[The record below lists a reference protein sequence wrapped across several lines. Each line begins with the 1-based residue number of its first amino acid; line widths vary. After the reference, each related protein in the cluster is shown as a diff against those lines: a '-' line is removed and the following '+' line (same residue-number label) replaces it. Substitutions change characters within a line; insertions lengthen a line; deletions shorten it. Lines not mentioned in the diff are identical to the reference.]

1 MKLTR
6 LQFLRGAVAS
16 VALLATLPL
25 GFSPAHAATKIQRVV
40 SPGGIEAWLVQDAT
54 VPLVAMEYAFGGGAA
69 QDPADKPGISDMMA
83 NLLDEGAGELDS
95 SAFHDRLERRA
106 IQMTFQTSRDYL
118 RGALRMLRADRDE
131 AFDLLRLALTEP
143 RFDAE
148 PVERIRSQMISALR
162 RESATPTSLAT
173 RAFWKLAFPDHPYG
187 KPSNGTLDSLPT
199 LQVADLRAYQRRVLA
214 KDTLKIAVV
223 GDIDAASLG
232 KLLDQTFGKLPAK
245 AELTPVPEVVAAA
258 PPQRLFVPLDVPQT
272 VIMFGGPG
280 LKRDD
285 PDFMTAYVLNHILG
299 GGSLSSRLYKEV
311 REKRGLAY
319 SIYES
324 LLWMNR
330 SAVFVGATATRA
342 DRAGETADA
351 VASEIRRMADEG
363 PTQKELDEAKSY
375 LKGSQMLAL
384 DTSSK
389 IASALVQYQL
399 DNLGIDYI
407 DKRNSLVDAVTLED
421 AKRVA
426 KRLWGPGLLTTV
438 VGRAMEASA
447 QPAQPQTAPPTGK
460 N

>member
-1 MKLTR
+1 MR
-6 LQFLRGAVAS
+6 LSRHQFIRATLALAS
-16 VALLATLPL
+16 ALVVLPL
-25 GFSPAHAATKIQRVV
+25 GLSAANAATKIQRVV

-69 QDPADKPGISDMMA
+69 QDPADKPGVSNMMA
-83 NLLDEGAGELDS
+83 ELLDEGAGDLDS

-118 RGALRMLRADRDE
+118 RGALRMLKDDRDE

-143 RFDAE
+143 RFDTE
-148 PVERIRSQMISALR
+148 PVERIRAQMASALR
-162 RESATPTSLAT
+162 RESTTPSSLGN
-173 RAFWKLAFPDHPYG
+173 RAFWRLAFPDHPYG
-187 KPSNGTLDSLPT
+187 KPTNGTLESLPT
-199 LQVADLRAYQRRVLA
+199 IQAGDLNDYRRRVLA

-223 GDIDAASLG
+223 GDIDAAALG
-232 KLLDQTFGKLPAK
+232 KLLDLAFGKLPAK
-245 AELTPVPEVVAAA
+245 AQLTPVPDVAVAA
-258 PPQRLFVPLDVPQT
+258 PPQRVFVPLDVPQT
-272 VIMFGGPG
+272 AIMFGGPG

-299 GGSLSSRLYKEV
+299 GGALSSRLYREV

-319 SIYES
+319 SVYES
-324 LLWMNR
+324 LIWMNR
-330 SAVFVGATATRA
+330 SALFAGATATRA
-342 DRAGETADA
+342 DRASETADT
-351 VASEIRRMADEG
+351 VTSEIRRMAEEG
-363 PTQKELDEAKSY
+363 PTQTELDEAKSY

-389 IASALVQYQL
+389 IAGALVQYQI

-407 DKRNSLVDAVTLED
+407 EKRNALVDAVTLAD

-426 KRLWGPGLLTTV
+426 KRLWGQGLLTVV
-438 VGRAMEASA
+438 VGRAKEASV
-447 QPAQPQTAPPTGK
+447 QPVQTPTPPPTGK